1 MFKGFRNQD
10 QQSRLPD
17 PMGPMQGNP
26 LEQPGSA
33 DPYQSAS
40 AQIREPGTRAA
51 PEDRYDE
58 LTGEIKKRAD
68 FGLATG
74 AVPVQRFKAGSLT
87 STDLDRGFDE
97 YDLEDYE
104 EEAYPDPILIST
116 GRYGRRPIGKR
127 RPAPGFQ
134 AGKFTVMGIPEVG
147 SPVYVPHGLDEPW
160 GPLGGEEEGSMA
172 GGDAI
177 GQGDPSQTQQ
187 PKTREDDEVFQAHR
201 YDNERLPLSDPFTQN
216 LKPKFAE
223 FVSRR
228 NQIARGNF

>member
-1 MFKGFRNQD
+1 
-10 QQSRLPD
+10 
-17 PMGPMQGNP
+17 MGPMQGNP

-40 AQIREPGTRAA
+40 AQIREPGSRAA

-104 EEAYPDPILIST
+104 EE
-116 GRYGRRPIGKR
+116 
-127 RPAPGFQ
+127 
-134 AGKFTVMGIPEVG
+134 
-147 SPVYVPHGLDEPW
+147 
-160 GPLGGEEEGSMA
+160 GSMA
-172 GGDAI
+172 GGAAI
-177 GQGDPSQTQQ
+177 GQGDPSQTQK
-187 PKTREDDEVFQAHR
+187 PETREDDVVFQAHR
-201 YDNERLPLSDPFTQN
+201 YDSERLPLSDPFTAN
-216 LKPKFAE
+216 TKPNFADLIA
-223 FVSRR
+223 RR
-228 NQIARGNF
+228 NQIAQGNI

>member
-1 MFKGFRNQD
+1 
-10 QQSRLPD
+10 
-17 PMGPMQGNP
+17 MGPMQGNP

-40 AQIREPGTRAA
+40 AQIREPGSRAA

-87 STDLDRGFDE
+87 STDLDRGFNE

-104 EEAYPDPILIST
+104 EE
-116 GRYGRRPIGKR
+116 
-127 RPAPGFQ
+127 
-134 AGKFTVMGIPEVG
+134 
-147 SPVYVPHGLDEPW
+147 
-160 GPLGGEEEGSMA
+160 SMA
-172 GGDAI
+172 GGDA
-177 GQGDPSQTQQ
+177 S
-187 PKTREDDEVFQAHR
+187 
-201 YDNERLPLSDPFTQN
+201 ERLPLSDPFTQN

-228 NQIARGNF
+228 NQIVRGNF

>member
-1 MFKGFRNQD
+1 
-10 QQSRLPD
+10 
-17 PMGPMQGNP
+17 MGPMQGNP

-40 AQIREPGTRAA
+40 TQIRDPGSRAA

-58 LTGEIKKRAD
+58 LTGEIKRRAD

-104 EEAYPDPILIST
+104 EE
-116 GRYGRRPIGKR
+116 
-127 RPAPGFQ
+127 
-134 AGKFTVMGIPEVG
+134 
-147 SPVYVPHGLDEPW
+147 
-160 GPLGGEEEGSMA
+160 SMA

-187 PKTREDDEVFQAHR
+187 PETREGDEVFQAHR
-201 YDNERLPLSDPFTQN
+201 YDSERLPLSDPFTQN